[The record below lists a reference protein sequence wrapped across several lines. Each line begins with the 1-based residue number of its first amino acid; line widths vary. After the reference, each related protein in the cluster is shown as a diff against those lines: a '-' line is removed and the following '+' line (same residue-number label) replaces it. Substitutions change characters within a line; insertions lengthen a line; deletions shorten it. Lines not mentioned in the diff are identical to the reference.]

1 MAQLNPSR
9 LAYIDWMRGLACVL
23 MFQTHCY
30 DSWLSPDARKSTFF
44 VWSQLG
50 GTLPAPMFLFLAGL
64 SFAFVIDKL
73 VRKDLSAT
81 LIARTAIYR
90 GAQVFGFGLL
100 FRVQE
105 YVIAWGWAPWTDLLR
120 VDVLNIIGLAMM
132 LMGITCWLVFLFIKG
147 FRWRL
152 VLASV
157 ATGIGLVISALSPL
171 LWTSWRPRWLPWP
184 IESYING
191 VHTFGQPQPWLFPIF
206 PWGAFAF
213 AGLAFG
219 LVLLSGR
226 IQKMGSSFF
235 TLAGISGTGLIYLA
249 RWMDANS
256 IHVYP
261 ADDFWHTS
269 PNFFL
274 IRVGLLLV
282 ILSLSFAWCRW
293 GAGVSGFSPLVQ
305 LGQTSLLVYWVHLE
319 FVYGRFSILTKHA
332 ASVRTASLGL
342 LTITLTMLLLSF
354 ARTSRAR
361 TDSPARSWLSKP
373 AQVGGA

>member
-30 DSWLSPDARKSTFF
+30 DSWLSPDARKSMFF

-64 SFAFVIDKL
+64 SFSFVIDKL
-73 VRKDLSAT
+73 VCKDLSAN

-100 FRVQE
+100 FRLQE
-105 YVIAWGWAPWTDLLR
+105 YLIAWGWAPWTDLLR
-120 VDVLNIIGLAMM
+120 VDVLNIIGLAMI
-132 LMGITCWLVFLFIKG
+132 LMGITCWLVFLFSKR

-157 ATGIGLVISALSPL
+157 ATGVALIISALSPL
-171 LWTSWRPRWLPWP
+171 LWTTWRPRWLPWP

-226 IQKMGSSFF
+226 IQKMGPSVFA
-235 TLAGISGTGLIYLA
+235 LAGISGTGLIYLA

-293 GAGVSGFSPLVQ
+293 GAGLWGFSPLVQ

-332 ASVRTASLGL
+332 GSVRTASLGL